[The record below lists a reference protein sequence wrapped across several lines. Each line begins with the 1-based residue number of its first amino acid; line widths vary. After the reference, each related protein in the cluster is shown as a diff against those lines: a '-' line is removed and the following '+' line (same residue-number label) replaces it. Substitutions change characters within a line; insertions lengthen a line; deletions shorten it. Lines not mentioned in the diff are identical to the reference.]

1 MNRPL
6 TLEQINDIADT
17 KAYPVTVPSSEDVYA
32 SMMQQLAHAEG
43 HRRRAPAMRPA
54 TQTDR
59 ETRGDRLVEILRK
72 HGKPMG
78 RHELARVLGIKPS
91 SVPDYARIPVNEGV
105 IEYVNKFTQKAGYQ
119 LVKKWHITKS
129 DGCCVV

>member
-6 TLEQINDIADT
+6 TLEEQNDIADS

-32 SMMQQLAHAEG
+32 SMMQQLAHSEG
-43 HRRRAPAMRPA
+43 HRRRAPATRPK

-59 ETRGDRLVEILRK
+59 DTRGDRVVEILRK

-78 RHELARVLGIKPS
+78 RHELAKALGIKPS

-105 IEYVNKFTQKAGYQ
+105 IEYVNKFTRNAGYQ
-119 LVKKWHITKS
+119 MVKK
-129 DGCCVV
+129 